1 MRTTPEL
8 DKFDRRIL
16 ELLQED
22 GSLSNV
28 ALAERV
34 HLSPSACLR
43 RVNLLI
49 ESGLVE
55 GNHLILDQARAGFE
69 GTAYVYIAL
78 KGQDR
83 KMLSAFEAAM
93 ANVPQIQEC
102 YLVAGDS
109 DYLLRVVFRNMQDLE
124 RLHSDVPLLCGLLVS
139 RIHEAVDHDRREKCD
154 RLDDVL
160 RRVLH
165 VHDGHAVQ
173 QNSDQ

>member
-1 MRTTPEL
+1 MCAKAAVFLNIMRTIFEL
-8 DKFDRRIL
+8 DKLDRRIL

-28 ALAERV
+28 QLAERV

-55 GNHLILDQARAGFE
+55 GNHLILDQARAGYE

-93 ANVPQIQEC
+93 AGVPQIQEC
-102 YLVAGDS
+102 YLVAGES

-124 RLHSDVPLLCGLLVS
+124 RLHSDVITRLPGVERVQSTLTLRTVKRTTRLPLG
-139 RIHEAVDHDRREKCD
+139 
-154 RLDDVL
+154 
-160 RRVLH
+160 
-165 VHDGHAVQ
+165 
-173 QNSDQ
+173 

>member
-1 MRTTPEL
+1 MHIMRTTPEL

-34 HLSPSACLR
+34 YLSPSACLR
-43 RVNLLI
+43 RANLLI

-83 KMLSAFEAAM
+83 KMSSAFEAAM

-102 YLVAGDS
+102 YLLAGDS

-124 RLHSDVPLLCGLLVS
+124 RLHSDVITRLPGVERAQSTLTLRTVKRTTFLPLGT
-139 RIHEAVDHDRREKCD
+139 
-154 RLDDVL
+154 
-160 RRVLH
+160 
-165 VHDGHAVQ
+165 
-173 QNSDQ
+173 

>member
-1 MRTTPEL
+1 MHIMRTTPEP

-49 ESGLVE
+49 ESSLVE

-124 RLHSDVPLLCGLLVS
+124 RLHSEVITRLPGVERVQSTLTLRTVKRTTFIPLS
-139 RIHEAVDHDRREKCD
+139 T
-154 RLDDVL
+154 
-160 RRVLH
+160 
-165 VHDGHAVQ
+165 
-173 QNSDQ
+173 